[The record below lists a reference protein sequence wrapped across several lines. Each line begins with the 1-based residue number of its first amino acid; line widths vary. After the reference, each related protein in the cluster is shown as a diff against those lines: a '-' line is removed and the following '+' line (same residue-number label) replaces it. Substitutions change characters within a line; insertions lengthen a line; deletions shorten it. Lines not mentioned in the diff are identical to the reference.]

1 MFGCVMFHWTSAESA
16 TKTEAASPPK
26 RAMRT
31 PAAFLPLKPQP
42 AHHRGGEDAQGDR
55 RPKLLLTLDF
65 TAFEA
70 SQTTSGGPPDHA
82 LRLTLAVRLVFWF
95 AVDVRASGAGKL
107 VVCVNII
114 DMHDKTRARHTCC
127 DTWRI
132 ELMFRC
138 HAVQP
143 DRRRAR
149 AHFTVNGLTIGV
161 TGDASRL
168 EAKRLHE
175 EVVCRLDVFVNQEWN
190 YAFKRRHKGSF
201 RRPWPR

>member
-1 MFGCVMFHWTSAESA
+1 MFGCVMVHWTSAESA

-114 DMHDKTRARHTCC
+114 DMHDKTRAPIPAAIPGESSSCSAVT
-127 DTWRI
+127 
-132 ELMFRC
+132 RC
-138 HAVQP
+138 SQIVAEP
-143 DRRRAR
+143 AR
-149 AHFTVNGLTIGV
+149 T
-161 TGDASRL
+161 S
-168 EAKRLHE
+168 
-175 EVVCRLDVFVNQEWN
+175 
-190 YAFKRRHKGSF
+190 
-201 RRPWPR
+201 P